1 MASPVVVVL
10 TALHASPAAAV
21 RHVWTEPKEQR
32 LRPLQQ
38 PEGPALP
45 CSWIVGVSGRTVARW
60 GGALA
65 AATELLDACGVI
77 LAGACRAISA
87 VRAWPLLL
95 GCAGAT
101 TVASQRRGLCCRAQ
115 CL

>member
-60 GGALA
+60 VGRSQLRPSCW
-65 AATELLDACGVI
+65 TACGVI
-77 LAGACRAISA
+77 RAGACRATSA
-87 VRAWPLLL
+87 VRAWLLLL

-101 TVASQRRGLCCRAQ
+101 TVASQWRGLCCRAQ